1 MRIILVVC
9 LLLFATFAVA
19 QSDFVFVEAES
30 FADKGGWVVDQQF
43 VDSMGSSILLAHGM
57 GTPVADAVTDVTFP
71 SPGEYRVFVRTRN
84 WVAHWTTEHAPGI
97 FQLSVDG
104 KKLDTVFGT
113 VSNPWHWQFGGTVT
127 IKGTPHPAPLPEG
140 EGRMVKLALHDL
152 TGFDGRVDAILF
164 TADKN
169 YTPPEDVKEIDN
181 IRRKA
186 LGLTEKPT
194 DAPAAKEGPFDFV
207 VVGGGT
213 AGMCAAIGAARLG
226 CKTALLQDRPVLG
239 GNNSS
244 EVRVGLSGRVGYP
257 PYPNLGNLVH
267 EIDPL
272 MNPSTTGHNAEPGEK
287 YVDGKKIAVVAAEK
301 NLTLYLSTRMSAVE
315 TDKNADGSLTIKS
328 VIGKNIETGEETKF
342 VAKTFADCTGDG
354 NLGFLAGAEWRM
366 GRESKV
372 ETGEDLAPEQ
382 GDTLTM
388 GASIQWY
395 SIPVTDTDGKPVK
408 TEFPDLPWAHQFT
421 EESIRPML
429 RGDWDW
435 ETGMNLDQV
444 WDFERVRD
452 NGLRAAYGH
461 WAYMKNHSDEKWR
474 EMAETRKLGWVAYI
488 GGKRESRRLV
498 GDIVLKEQDVVQREI
513 WPDAS
518 VVTTWTIDLHYPE
531 ERNSKFFPGEEFRT
545 IAKHK
550 PIQPYAIPYRCF
562 YSKNVSNLFMAGRC
576 ISVTHVALGTI
587 RVMRTGGMMGEV
599 VGMAASLC
607 KEHNTTPRG
616 VYEKH
621 LGELK
626 ELMEKGLGPKPEKY
640 ANNAQPTLPAAPPK
654 KPVAPTWLPKAGK
667 NLALDAKVSV
677 SSTRKEGGYDAKYIN
692 DGKYNLG
699 SNGERWVSE
708 TGEDDLELVPHWI
721 ELNFDKSV
729 SVNAVRFLSGMAV
742 PAGPKD
748 PISSFVLQR
757 KEKGQWVDVPDTKTA
772 ENEDCDLGNRFSL
785 VTSNA
790 FRLLI
795 FRTPGNTARIW
806 ELELYCVEE

>member
-1 MRIILVVC
+1 MRIILIAC
-9 LLLFATFAVA
+9 LTLFSSVAVA
-19 QSDFVFVEAES
+19 QNDSVFVEAES

-43 VDSMGSSILLAHGM
+43 IDIMGSSVLLAHGM
-57 GTPVADAVTDVTFP
+57 GVPVADAVTEVTFP
-71 SPGEYRVFVRTRN
+71 KPGEYRVFVRTRN
-84 WVAHWTTEHAPGI
+84 WVAPWTPQYAPGK

-113 VSNPWHWQFGGTVT
+113 ESDPWHWQSGGTVS
-127 IKGTPHPAPLPEG
+127 IKGTPLPNPLPKG

-169 YTPPEDVKEIDN
+169 YTPPEDLKEIN
-181 IRRKA
+181 KIRRKT
-186 LGLTEKPT
+186 LGLAEKPT

-213 AGMCAAIGAARLG
+213 AGMCAAVGAARLG
-226 CKTALLQDRPVLG
+226 CKVALVHDRPVLG

-244 EVRVGLSGRVGYP
+244 EVRVHLQGRMGYP

-267 EIDPL
+267 ELDPL
-272 MNPSTTGHNAEPGEK
+272 MDGNAQPGEK
-287 YVDGKKIAVVAAEK
+287 YNDGKKITVVTAEK
-301 NLTLYLSTRMSAVE
+301 NLTLYLSTRMIAVE
-315 TDKNADGSLTIKS
+315 TENNADGSITLNS

-342 VAKTFADCTGDG
+342 IGKTFADCSGDA

-366 GRESKV
+366 GREAKA
-372 ETGEDLAPEQ
+372 ETDEETAPES
-382 GDTLTM
+382 GDKMTM

-395 SIPVTDTDGKPVK
+395 SVPAMDGADNPIK

-421 EESIRPML
+421 AESAQPML
-429 RGDWDW
+429 HGDWDW
-435 ETGMNLDQV
+435 ETGMNFDQI

-474 EMAETRKLGWVAYI
+474 ERTATRKLGWVAYI
-488 GGKRESRRLV
+488 AGKRESRRLM
-498 GDIVLKEQDVVQREI
+498 GDVVLKEQDIVHREV

-607 KEHNTTPRG
+607 KEHGTTPRG
-616 VYEKH
+616 VYEKY
-621 LGELK
+621 LDELK
-626 ELMEKGLGPKPEKY
+626 SLMEKGLAPKPEKFWHT
-640 ANNAQPTLPAAPPK
+640 AQPRVLGEAAK
-654 KPVAPTWLPKAGK
+654 KPVPPTWLSKAGE
-667 NLALDAKVSV
+667 NFAPDAKVSV
-677 SSTRKEGGYDAKYIN
+677 SSTRQEGGYNAKYIN
-692 DGKYNLG
+692 DGKFDFKDNAG
-699 SNGERWVSE
+699 RWVSE
-708 TGEDDLELVPHWI
+708 NNEENMDETPHWV
-721 ELNFDKSV
+721 ELNFEKPV
-729 SVNAVRFLSGMAV
+729 SVNAVRILTGQSG
-742 PAGPKD
+742 PTS
-748 PISSFVLQR
+748 PIRGFVLQR
-757 KEKGQWVDVPDTKTA
+757 KDGNRWIDIPGTKT
-772 ENEDCDLGNRFSL
+772 EGNDDCDFGKRFDPA
-785 VTSNA
+785 TSKA

-795 FRTPGNTARIW
+795 TDTPGLARIW
-806 ELELYCVEE
+806 ELELYRIAE